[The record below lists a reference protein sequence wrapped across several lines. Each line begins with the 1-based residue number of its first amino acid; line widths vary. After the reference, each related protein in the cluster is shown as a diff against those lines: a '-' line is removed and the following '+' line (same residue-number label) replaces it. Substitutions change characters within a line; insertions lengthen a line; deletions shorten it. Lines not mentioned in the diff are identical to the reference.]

1 MASQKF
7 NEKKYDF
14 VFSLFLCGLN
24 PPKKINQNFTFSKTT
39 DDGSIL
45 NYVHFIM
52 LKKIIGIEISL
63 GFDSLGVTCHVPKI
77 TYTPTH

>member
-14 VFSLFLCGLN
+14 VFSLFFYAN
-24 PPKKINQNFTFSKTT
+24 WIRPKKSIRIQLSQKTT

-52 LKKIIGIEISL
+52 LKTE
-63 GFDSLGVTCHVPKI
+63 
-77 TYTPTH
+77 